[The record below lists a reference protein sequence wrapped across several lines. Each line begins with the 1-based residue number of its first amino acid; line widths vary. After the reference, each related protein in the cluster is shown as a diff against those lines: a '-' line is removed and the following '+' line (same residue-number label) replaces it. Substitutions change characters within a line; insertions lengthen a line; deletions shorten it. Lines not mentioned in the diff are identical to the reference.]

1 MVQVPTVVEYS
12 SGYDYSTSG
21 SSEYDSDYSYY
32 GNAASPFA
40 EYHNTTQEEK
50 DRILKCIVQ
59 NDNAG
64 TSYKKMMAKLGNQF
78 CFMRNKIESGF
89 ASEQKK

>member
-1 MVQVPTVVEYS
+1 MLQVPTVVEYS

-21 SSEYDSDYSYY
+21 SSEYDYDYSYY

-64 TSYKKMMAKLGNQF
+64 TSY
-78 CFMRNKIESGF
+78 
-89 ASEQKK
+89 